1 MSTIW
6 CIVTK
11 NPLSDLPS
19 HIDWNRLLTPGT
31 KLFSLPLDVVLKN
44 NIALS
49 YFIDYMSSIGAQA
62 YLFFYLNVEGKQLY
76 YLAYFECCIAF
87 SEFFVFMQI
96 LFVWL

>member
-1 MSTIW
+1 MCS
-6 CIVTK
+6 
-11 NPLSDLPS
+11 NRESFLSDLPS

-62 YLFFYLNVEGKQLY
+62 YLFFYLNVEGKQSY
-76 YLAYFECCIAF
+76 YLLYFECYIAS
-87 SEFFVFMQI
+87 SEFVCI
-96 LFVWL
+96 LR

>member
-1 MSTIW
+1 MPTIW
-6 CIVTK
+6 YVVTR
-11 NPLSDLPS
+11 NLFISGLPS

-62 YLFFYLNVEGKQLY
+62 YLFFYLNVEGKQPY
-76 YLAYFECCIAF
+76 YLLYGIFWICILLQG
-87 SEFFVFMQI
+87 S
-96 LFVWL
+96 LVWL